1 MGLSNH
7 HRALVS
13 NLGDGNWG
21 ARSGGEENKLD
32 DANTTIYFPPALDAS
47 GAQDKGTEPLPGTD
61 TMSPAGDA
69 LQFTAWTTKSNWI
82 VQVDATN
89 LGTGGSPRVNVY
101 AVRPTGVQEIV
112 LTVASTGEDSYGGYA
127 SEKICGPVAYFK
139 FDATATTTTNL
150 DVDCF
155 VIGWN
160 EGDISNGL
168 ADRS

>member
-21 ARSGGEENKLD
+21 ASGGEENKI
-32 DANTTIYFPPALDAS
+32 NSTNRTIYFPPALDAS
-47 GAQDKGTEPLPGTD
+47 GAQAKGTEPLPGAD

-82 VQVDATN
+82 VQVNVAN
-89 LGTGGSPRVNVY
+89 LGTGGTPAVNVY
-101 AVRPTGVQEIV
+101 AMRPTGVKERV
-112 LTVASTGEDSYGGYA
+112 LNVTSTGEDSYGGYA
-127 SEKICGPVAYFK
+127 SEKICGPVAYFE
-139 FDATATTTTNL
+139 FESDSTGGSP
-150 DVDCF
+150 DIDCY